1 MSGDIPFFKQ
11 VMQLQLSDI
20 TLSTLLQNTYK
31 KAWRECM
38 QSYGKQPKYISQ
50 NTAYKIYNR
59 CRVKRWVKMGKILP
73 VQGGIA
79 GKTSTIFY
87 EHSKLEVLDTAE
99 NIEIFKL

>member
-1 MSGDIPFFKQ
+1 
-11 VMQLQLSDI
+11 
-20 TLSTLLQNTYK
+20 
-31 KAWRECM
+31 
-38 QSYGKQPKYISQ
+38 
-50 NTAYKIYNR
+50 
-59 CRVKRWVKMGKILP
+59 MGKILP